1 MREMPLHRAMQK
13 MSGPLRFAVDL
24 GPLLVFFI
32 ANKFGGLF
40 VATAAVMVATAIAI
54 AVSWVKTRH
63 IPVMTLVS
71 AAIILVFGGLTLW
84 LQDETF
90 IKLKP
95 TLIYGLF
102 ALVLLGGLA
111 RGRSYLQLV
120 LGQAMPGL
128 SEQVWRTLT
137 RNWGVFFVGMMVV
150 NEVARR
156 VLSTDDWVSL
166 KVWGLPIA
174 TIVFALSQAR
184 LMTPAE
190 PKTPPSDL

>member
-1 MREMPLHRAMQK
+1 MQK
-13 MSGPLRFAVDL
+13 MSGSLKIAVDL

-32 ANKFGGLF
+32 ANKLGGLF
-40 VATAAVMVATAIAI
+40 VATAAVMIATIAAIAF
-54 AVSWVKTRH
+54 SWIKTRH

-71 AAIILVFGGLTLW
+71 AVIITVFGGLTLW

-102 ALVLLGGLA
+102 AIVLLGGLA

-137 RNWGVFFVGMMVV
+137 RNWGLFFVAMMVV
-150 NEVARR
+150 NEIARR
-156 VLSTDDWVSL
+156 VLTTDDWVSL

-174 TIVFALSQAR
+174 TILFAISQAR
-184 LMTPAE
+184 LMTPSE
-190 PKTPPSDL
+190 PKTPPSGS

>member
-1 MREMPLHRAMQK
+1 MQK
-13 MSGPLRFAVDL
+13 MSGPLKFAVDL
-24 GPLLVFFI
+24 GPLLVFFV

-40 VATAAVMVATAIAI
+40 VATAAVMVATAVAI

-71 AAIILVFGGLTLW
+71 AALIGIFGGLTLW

-102 ALVLLGGLA
+102 AVILLGGLA

-120 LGQAMPGL
+120 LGDAVPGV
-128 SEQVWRTLT
+128 SERAWRTLT
-137 RNWGVFFVGMMVV
+137 RNWGLFFVALMGV

-156 VLSTDDWVSL
+156 VLGTDDWVSL

-174 TIVFALSQAR
+174 TIAFALSQAR

-190 PKTPPSDL
+190 PSAQTGAETEPPPSDH

>member
-1 MREMPLHRAMQK
+1 MQK
-13 MSGPLRFAVDL
+13 LSGPLKFAVDL

-54 AVSWVKTRH
+54 AFSWIKTRH

-71 AAIILVFGGLTLW
+71 AALIGVFGGLTLW

-120 LGQAMPGL
+120 LGDAVPGVG
-128 SEQVWRTLT
+128 EKAWRALT
-137 RNWGVFFVGMMVV
+137 RNWGLFFVALMGV
-150 NEVARR
+150 NEIARR

-166 KVWGLPIA
+166 KVWGLPII
-174 TIVFALSQAR
+174 TILFALSQAR
-184 LMTPAE
+184 LMTPTAE
-190 PKTPPSDL
+190 AAETETPPSER

>member
-1 MREMPLHRAMQK
+1 MQK
-13 MSGPLRFAVDL
+13 MSGPLKFAVDL

-40 VATAAVMVATAIAI
+40 VATAAVMVATAVAI
-54 AVSWVKTRH
+54 TVSWVKTRH

-71 AAIILVFGGLTLW
+71 AAIIGVFGGLTLW

-102 ALVLLGGLA
+102 AFVLLGGLA

-128 SEQVWRTLT
+128 SEAVWRKLTL
-137 RNWGVFFVGMMVV
+137 NWGLFFVAMMGV

-156 VLSTDDWVSL
+156 VLTTDDWVSL

-174 TIVFALSQAR
+174 TMVFALSQAR
-184 LMTPAE
+184 LMTPPNRQAAE
-190 PKTPPSDL
+190 TESPPSEH

>member
-1 MREMPLHRAMQK
+1 MQK
-13 MSGPLRFAVDL
+13 MSGPLKFAVDL

-40 VATAAVMVATAIAI
+40 VATAAVMVATVVAIT
-54 AVSWVKTRH
+54 VSWVKTRH
-63 IPVMTLVS
+63 IPVMTLLS
-71 AAIILVFGGLTLW
+71 AAIIGVFGGLTLW

-120 LGQAMPGL
+120 LGDAMPGL
-128 SEQVWRTLT
+128 AEAAWRKLTL
-137 RNWGVFFVGMMVV
+137 NWGLFFVAMMGV

-174 TIVFALSQAR
+174 TMVFAVSQAR
-184 LMTPAE
+184 LMSQQDPKPAE
-190 PKTPPSDL
+190 KDAPPSEH